1 MVPDPQANAD
11 LMLYYIEQGCEFT
24 EEYGDCE
31 SEFYTALENNFYKA
45 VKYMSQNRLLPKFAP
60 RIKKMIKLVKEC
72 GYGFPVHLSEIYE
85 EFAEE

>member
-1 MVPDPQANAD
+1 
-11 LMLYYIEQGCEFT
+11 
-24 EEYGDCE
+24 
-31 SEFYTALENNFYKA
+31 
-45 VKYMSQNRLLPKFAP
+45 MSQNRLLPKFAP